1 MLELADKVSE
11 LANNGEDVG
20 PLMEE
25 HVRVPVSR
33 IGTFDKEQFSKRVS
47 AAMPWAQRSEVLLT
61 LGCDDRITIDPDM
74 FAPRKVNKYFTST
87 VPDPTAA
94 QRSSC
99 TSSSTSAVSFA
110 AADLYREKLL
120 RESISGVPAETTM
133 NDTLE
138 SMRSRLLDSLGLA
151 GTGAEVILTPSGS
164 DAEMLPTI
172 LALGRQREL
181 FPEHHASWTP
191 QKGPAVVTF
200 VTAAGEV
207 GSGTAG
213 ASGLRHFAP
222 LAPKG
227 VPTEI

>member
-1 MLELADKVSE
+1 
-11 LANNGEDVG
+11 
-20 PLMEE
+20 
-25 HVRVPVSR
+25 
-33 IGTFDKEQFSKRVS
+33 
-47 AAMPWAQRSEVLLT
+47 
-61 LGCDDRITIDPDM
+61 
-74 FAPRKVNKYFTST
+74 
-87 VPDPTAA
+87 
-94 QRSSC
+94 
-99 TSSSTSAVSFA
+99 
-110 AADLYREKLL
+110 
-120 RESISGVPAETTM
+120 M

-227 VPTEI
+227 PWVQQTPSEALVGVPNGLIDIVEQPPRDEDGEFLSSEVDGDLQQRV